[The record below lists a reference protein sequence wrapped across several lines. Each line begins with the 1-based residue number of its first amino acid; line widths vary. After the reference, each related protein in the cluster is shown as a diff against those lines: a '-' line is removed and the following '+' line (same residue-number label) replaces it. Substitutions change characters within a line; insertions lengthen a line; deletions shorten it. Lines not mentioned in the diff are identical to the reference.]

1 MLVADI
7 FVQKTRTPLGYCL
20 VPCHQSDLDAIKKL
34 PTDPLRVKVT
44 RPRNVAF
51 HRKLFALFNYLYDI
65 WEPDEGNQVGEKCFD
80 RFRQDLTILAGFYEQ
95 HVRLDGSTR
104 VEAKS
109 ISFGKMDQ
117 DEFEELYSKVIDV
130 GIKYVA
136 NNHTG
141 EELRAVIDT
150 ILSFDGNGL

>member
-1 MLVADI
+1 MVDI
-7 FVQKTRTPLGYCL
+7 FVHKVRTATGYAL
-20 VPCHQSDLDAIKKL
+20 VPAHQNDVDAMKKL
-34 PTDPLRVKVT
+34 PLTPLRVKVT
-44 RPRNVAF
+44 RPRNVQW

-65 WEPDEGNQVGEKCFD
+65 WEPDEGNQVGEKCFE

>member
-1 MLVADI
+1 MGEI
-7 FVQKTRTPLGYCL
+7 FVQKVKTATGYAL
-20 VPCHQSDLDAIKKL
+20 MPAHQSDLDAIKKL
-34 PTDPLRVKVT
+34 PTTPVRCKIT

-51 HRKLFALFNYLYDI
+51 HRKIFALWNYLYEI
-65 WEPDEGNQVGEKCFD
+65 WTPDEGNQVGEKSFT
-80 RFRQDLTILAGFYEQ
+80 RFRHDLTILAGFYEQ

-109 ISFGKMDQ
+109 ISFADMDADQ
-117 DEFEELYSKVIDV
+117 FEELFSKMIDV